1 MDELEKQW
9 LARARRG
16 DTEAFGRLVSRYDR
30 RLLAVAR
37 DLTGDWGDA
46 QDAVQEALVAA
57 FKALPGFRFES
68 DFFTW
73 LYRIAVNRARRCRRA
88 RRPWSPVAAE
98 TFVDPTAAADEPTLS
113 AELEC
118 VLTRALAH
126 LSGQERA
133 AFVLCHRQGLS
144 VAAAAAVLGCSE
156 GSVKSYLFR
165 ARAKLRQLLGG
176 YLES

>member
-9 LARARRG
+9 LASARQG
-16 DTEAFGRLVSRYDR
+16 DADAFGRLLSRYDR

-57 FKALPGFRFES
+57 FRALPGFRFES

-73 LYRIAVNRARRCRRA
+73 LYRIVVNRARRHRRA
-88 RRPWSPVAAE
+88 RLSWSPVEAE
-98 TFVDPTAAADEPTLS
+98 AFADPTAAADGPTLS
-113 AELEC
+113 AELER
-118 VLTRALAH
+118 VLTRALGH

-144 VAAAAAVLGCSE
+144 VAAAAAVLCCSE

-165 ARAKLRQLLGG
+165 ARSKLRQLLGG